1 MLPSS
6 LILFSTYTRRNI
18 NGIVYIFKI
27 WIIREYSQ
35 AYYLVNWRNN
45 KYVRIWKGCQIS
57 QKAINKNVMHLESLL
72 ELLEGDNECLILA
85 NQILGETMYFYTTR
99 NIVKGLI

>member
-1 MLPSS
+1 MLPSK
-6 LILFSTYTRRNI
+6 LLLFITNQSVNI
-18 NGIVYIFKI
+18 NGFLVHFER
-27 WIIREYSQ
+27 WIMQEYPQ
-35 AYYLVNWRNN
+35 NYYLVNWRNG

-57 QKAINKNVMHLESLL
+57 QKAINKNAMHLESLL
-72 ELLEGDNECLILA
+72 ELLEGDNECLTLA

>member
-1 MLPSS
+1 MIESP
-6 LILFSTYTRRNI
+6 
-18 NGIVYIFKI
+18 
-27 WIIREYSQ
+27 Q
-35 AYYLVNWRNN
+35 DYYLVNWRNN

-72 ELLEGDNECLILA
+72 ELLEGDYECLILA

>member
-1 MLPSS
+1 MLPSK
-6 LILFSTYTRRNI
+6 LLLAVTNREIII
-18 NGIVYIFKI
+18 NGKSHLVEMYIMAEFP
-27 WIIREYSQ
+27 Q
-35 AYYLVNWRNN
+35 NYYLINWRNG
-45 KYVRIWKGCQIS
+45 KYVRIWKNCEIT
-57 QKAINKNVMHLESLL
+57 QKSINKNAIHLESLL